1 MSSLDFLLDEDMPKS
16 TAEIIESCGHS
27 VKDVRNI
34 GLRGASDKDIIDR
47 AKSDKMIIITRDTDF
62 GDVLRYPKHPGALI
76 LRLPYTYTAD
86 EINERLERF
95 LNRIEASKLD
105 NAITILEVDRYRRRK
120 I

>member
-1 MSSLDFLLDEDMPKS
+1 MPKS

-34 GLRGASDKDIIDR
+34 GLRGASDKDIMDR
-47 AKSDKMIIITRDTDF
+47 AKSEKMIIITRDKDF

-76 LRLPYTYTAD
+76 LRLPYTYTA
-86 EINERLERF
+86 EGINNRLKNF
-95 LNRIEASKLD
+95 LKHIETNKLN
-105 NAITILEVDRYRRRK
+105 NAVTILEIDRYRRRK